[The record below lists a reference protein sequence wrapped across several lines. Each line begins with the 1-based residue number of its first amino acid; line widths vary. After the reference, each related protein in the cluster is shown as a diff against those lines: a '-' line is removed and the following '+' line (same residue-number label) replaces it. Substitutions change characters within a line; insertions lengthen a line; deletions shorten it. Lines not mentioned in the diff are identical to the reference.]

1 MFKSYFLV
9 NNYFMQMR
17 VPLMQQSSQK
27 PESIPIN
34 GADQLNNSHSFSKK
48 KKKKIGSLNSKDK
61 KNKKRRFSRTRLTRQ
76 FGFRST
82 PARYP
87 STVEGGRFSLLC
99 ETSLTL
105 CPPRQEPQD
114 PGLRPN
120 HMVQLSTWNGRARNL
135 RLLTLPNESNHC
147 SVSLIPSL
155 ELQASATQLGA
166 LEST

>member
-34 GADQLNNSHSFSKK
+34 EADQLNNSHSFSK

-82 PARYP
+82 PARYC
-87 STVEGGRFSLLC
+87 STVESGWSSLLC
-99 ETSLTL
+99 ETSL
-105 CPPRQEPQD
+105 
-114 PGLRPN
+114 
-120 HMVQLSTWNGRARNL
+120 HARNHK
-135 RLLTLPNESNHC
+135 T
-147 SVSLIPSL
+147 
-155 ELQASATQLGA
+155 QAFAQITWFNSQLGTS
-166 LEST
+166 EPGTCTY